1 MRPSLCWDVCK
12 IPVTN
17 HQPLGHLNNCHPSLP
32 SNPFSNT
39 TGGTVM
45 CGIFTSSSAMGTKL
59 SSEPKLSSPYLIQAP
74 ELLACPPL
82 SEPMTPAALI
92 GLPPH
97 LNATSSRNG
106 TVPTLALG
114 LRKSLLHEGV
124 RSQIIV
130 ISPFKKQLLSTA
142 MFRLI
147 GWAFPMPG
155 QEGEAREAPRV

>member
-74 ELLACPPL
+74 ELLACPPPL
-82 SEPMTPAALI
+82 RTNDTCCPYWPASSFECDLI
-92 GLPPH
+92 KEWDS
-97 LNATSSRNG
+97 AYSSIGSQKVIVARRSKITNHCYF
-106 TVPTLALG
+106 
-114 LRKSLLHEGV
+114 SL
-124 RSQIIV
+124 
-130 ISPFKKQLLSTA
+130 
-142 MFRLI
+142 
-147 GWAFPMPG
+147 
-155 QEGEAREAPRV
+155 